1 MVAILSSHS
10 LKIPEIIK
18 RIKTQKIF
26 LQKLKKVLDNPNLI
40 HYIIIK
46 EVESRTIKGQGDMT
60 MTKKIFI
67 VSPDSRK
74 SEKGYP
80 SYAAIARELAVGE
93 AVTVSVTQGKG
104 RLRVN
109 MGFGEVKRTGK
120 DSFSS
125 PGRLAPDI

>member
-1 MVAILSSHS
+1 L
-10 LKIPEIIK
+10 
-18 RIKTQKIF
+18 R
-26 LQKLKKVLDNPNLI
+26 KLKKVLDNPKLI

-46 EVESRTIKGQGDMT
+46 EVESRTIKGQGDRT

-74 SEKGYP
+74 SGKGYL

-104 RLRVN
+104 KLRVN
-109 MGFGEVKRTGK
+109 MGFGEVKRTGE
-120 DSFSS
+120 DSFSC